1 MSHSPKAVIRNA
13 PSRRASAGYT
23 LMEIML
29 VIAIITVLAG
39 GVIVKLS
46 GILDYAKVQ
55 KAEQDISNLYGALQL
70 YSARNN
76 QMPEQSQ
83 GLDALVNPPTT
94 GTPPSN
100 WTRLM
105 DSVPV
110 DPWNTPYQYRNPGT
124 HDPSGVDVYSLGP
137 QKKDGEGNIYR
148 RK

>member
-1 MSHSPKAVIRNA
+1 MSHSSKAVIRNA

-70 YSARNN
+70 YAARNN

-94 GTPPSN
+94 GTQPSN

-110 DPWNTPYQYRNPGT
+110 DPWNSPYQYKNPGT
-124 HDPSGVDVYSLGP
+124 HDTSGVDVYSLGP
-137 QKKDGEGNIYR
+137 QKKEGEGNIYR

>member
-13 PSRRASAGYT
+13 LSRRASAGYT

-94 GTPPSN
+94 GTQPAN

-110 DPWNTPYQYRNPGT
+110 DPWNTPYQYKNPGT
-124 HDPSGVDVYSLGP
+124 RDPSGVDVYSLGP
-137 QKKDGEGNIYR
+137 QKKEGEGNIYR